1 MPRTLLT
8 GLAALA
14 AACYLADAR
23 AQDIRLPDL
32 HDTYLPTPPA
42 DDSLYR
48 ALGAERGLN
57 RLVDDF
63 MQRLL
68 AHPRLQTFF
77 GPIERPDQ
85 TRRQLVLQF
94 CQVAGGPCTREA
106 NTRKL
111 HSQFEISRSDFNAL
125 VEVLQQA
132 MDGQGLPFAVQNRL
146 LAQLAPMA
154 RDIITVD

>member
-57 RLVDDF
+57 RLV
-63 MQRLL
+63 
-68 AHPRLQTFF
+68 TFF